1 MFGFSCFTALVSI
14 AAYRQMAPIGAIPN
28 IRHNGL
34 KTAIRCD
41 LIECPI
47 KAKTCNRK
55 LKVLTKN
62 YYKNQIWPSGPKSGP

>member
-41 LIECPI
+41 LI
-47 KAKTCNRK
+47 
-55 LKVLTKN
+55 
-62 YYKNQIWPSGPKSGP
+62 